1 MHIAAHRPLVLLAD
15 GIRDVR
21 ELYGLYL
28 SQDGFEVE
36 LAVSGADAVDKA
48 ISIRPD
54 VIVLDSAMPD
64 MTGLDAVGKLKSD
77 SRTRD
82 IPIVLLTACPRSDIA
97 RAAHAAG
104 CDGYLAKPHIPE
116 VLTVELRRHVHPGA
130 R

>member
-1 MHIAAHRPLVLLAD
+1 MIARRPLVLFAN

-28 SQDGFEVE
+28 RQDGIEVE
-36 LAVSGADAVDKA
+36 LAVSGADALDKA

-54 VIVLDSAMPD
+54 VIVLDSDMPG
-64 MTGLDAVGKLKSD
+64 MTNLDAVGTLKSD

-82 IPIVLLTACPRSDIA
+82 IPVVLVTAYPRSDIA

-104 CDGYLAKPHIPE
+104 CDSYLAEPHIPE
-116 VLTVELRRHVHPGA
+116 VLTVELRRHVYRA
-130 R
+130 SR